1 MEDVDRG
8 DSKTILENLDIVT
21 KLRELDC
28 EDRVVNLLHLP
39 LAWVGK
45 VDQVELGSKTR
56 GKVSSTTTRL
66 THGSQNL
73 KLAHE
78 VLDNLLAIIP
88 EACIEPLTDELDRR
102 LSTEL
107 FTLGHVKV
115 IDEAHSL

>member
-66 THGSQNL
+66 THCSQNL

-102 LSTEL
+102 LSTEF